1 MVKKAM
7 QKKRDCPICIQCGA
21 KKFKII
27 EKSKD
32 GKFIK
37 IQCLKCL
44 KISLI

>member
-1 MVKKAM
+1 M
-7 QKKRDCPICIQCGA
+7 QKKRDCPICSNCGT

-32 GKFIK
+32 EKFIK
-37 IQCLKCL
+37 IQCIICL

>member
-7 QKKRDCPICIQCGA
+7 QKKRDCPICVNCGA

-32 GKFIK
+32 EKFIK

>member
-1 MVKKAM
+1 M
-7 QKKRDCPICIQCGA
+7 QNKRVCPICLKCGT

-32 GKFIK
+32 EKVIK

-44 KISLI
+44 NILLI